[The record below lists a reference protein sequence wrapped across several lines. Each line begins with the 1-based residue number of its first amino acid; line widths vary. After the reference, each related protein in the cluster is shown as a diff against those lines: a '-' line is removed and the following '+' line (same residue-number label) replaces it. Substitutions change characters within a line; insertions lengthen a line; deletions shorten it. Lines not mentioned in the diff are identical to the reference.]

1 MKPIRLSIQAFGPY
15 AGTQLLDF
23 SELGNR
29 SFFLIHGPTG
39 SGKTS
44 LLDAICFALY
54 GEASGGGTG
63 RQPEQLRSDHA
74 EPKIP
79 TEVEFDFALGED
91 LYRIHR
97 IPKQQRPKKKG
108 GGFTTQEQEA
118 TLWKRTGCAPEEEG
132 SPLADGWNDVK
143 LYVEDLM
150 GFRCDQFRQVV
161 LLPQGQFQKLLLD
174 KSADREPILQALFR
188 TERFSNIAEALKQL
202 AVGVKKRNEA
212 LNIRRAENLRQSAVA
227 TPLELQARRDE
238 TEMQVLIAK
247 AEVEQTAAV
256 KKVSQEGL
264 ARAKEIA
271 IKLKQKDDAAIGLR
285 KLAERQEAFV
295 LKQTEHDLAVK
306 AASLVDA
313 EQALTQR
320 EKESQTAEQQRAVK
334 EKIHLTAVA
343 EKLKADEM
351 LTARTAEEG
360 LRQKGIQTK
369 SQLDEMAIKMRDLV
383 RAQDDVDQAAK
394 KWLAKVSDHRR
405 ASDTVTKGR
414 LELDANRQSLGKL
427 ESTAS
432 QLSAATMEA
441 EAAKSAADQR
451 KKLDETQAA
460 LKKLQAEYEKQKD
473 IGSIGQQKLA
483 QAEREYESLQTAWIR
498 GQASILA
505 VSLRA
510 DQPCPVCG
518 STHHPK
524 PAHEGNEVPHQQAI
538 EDKQVA
544 IKALRSDTDAITQV
558 VNKLEI
564 RLNTAN
570 TTAALQQESLGEL
583 ARTTCDELRRR
594 HAQAEDRRQKAGVAG
609 KESAHL
615 KSQIEIQATALLT
628 AEKQLSDVEAATAV
642 AKMEKTTADALFIER
657 QSSIPEALRTP
668 EALEKETG
676 RVEAKLKEMLEA
688 WESAQKCAK
697 DASLRA
703 GTSAAEWNA
712 AVESAKTANDIAL
725 SARRDFEQRRLN
737 EGFTTAQA
745 FVEARKSRV
754 EIAGLDDEIRQYH
767 IDRMTAKNRAEQ
779 TCQDAE
785 GLVAPDLTLLGTL
798 DREAD
803 AAHLTAVKRETNLVA
818 DLKKIDDWLKTLRDL
833 DHELAE
839 LGARYQVIGLL
850 SDAANGQNAQRLSFQ
865 RFVLGV
871 FLDEVLAAASHR
883 LRIMSHGRFTLQR
896 DRDAVGRG
904 GSGLDIEVADTYT
917 STTRPVSTLSGGECF
932 LASLALALGLADV
945 VQSHAGGIRLD
956 TIFVD
961 EGFGTL
967 DPEALELAI
976 AALRDLQQG
985 GRLVGI
991 ISHVAELKELIP
1003 ARLEVMPDRRG
1014 SSAKFVL
1021 A

>member
-1 MKPIRLSIQAFGPY
+1 MRPIRLSIQAFGPY

-23 SELGNR
+23 SELGDR

-74 EPKIP
+74 DAKIP
-79 TEVEFDFALGED
+79 TEVKFDFSLGED

-108 GGFTTQEQEA
+108 GGFTMQEQEA
-118 TLWKRTGCAPEEEG
+118 TLWKRTGCGPEEEG
-132 SPLADGWNDVK
+132 APLADGWNDVK

-150 GFRCDQFRQVV
+150 GFKCDQFRQVV

-174 KSADREPILQALFR
+174 PSVKREEILEKLFK
-188 TERFSNIAEALKQL
+188 TERFSEIESVLKKSA
-202 AVGVKKRNEA
+202 AVVKSKGEA

-227 TPLELQARRDE
+227 TPVELQARRDE
-238 TEMQVLIAK
+238 MEMQVLAAK
-247 AEVEQTAAV
+247 AEVLRTAEV
-256 KKVSQEGL
+256 KRASQEGL
-264 ARAKEIA
+264 ASAKEIA
-271 IKLKQKDDAAIGLR
+271 VKLKQRDDAAIGLR
-285 KLAERQEAFV
+285 RLAERQEAFI

-306 AASLVDA
+306 AASLADA

-320 EKESQTAEQQRAVK
+320 EKESQTAEKQRVVK
-334 EKIHLTAVA
+334 EKNHQTAAA
-343 EKLKADEM
+343 EKLQADEIH
-351 LTARTAEEG
+351 TARTAEEG
-360 LRQKGIQTK
+360 IRQKGIQTK

-383 RAQDDVDQAAK
+383 RAQEEVDRAAK
-394 KWLAKVSDHRR
+394 KLMAKEGDYRR
-405 ASDTVTKGR
+405 AFDTVGKGR
-414 LELDANRQSLGKL
+414 IELEANRQLLGKM
-427 ESTAS
+427 ETVGS

-441 EAAKSAADQR
+441 EASKSAVDQR
-451 KKLDETQAA
+451 KKLDETRIVLA
-460 LKKLQAEYEKQKD
+460 KIQAEYEKQKETGL
-473 IGSIGQQKLA
+473 IGRQKLA
-483 QAEREYESLQTAWIR
+483 NAEREYEGLQAAWIR

-505 VSLRA
+505 VSLRE

-518 STHHPK
+518 STHHPR
-524 PAHEGNEVPHQQAI
+524 PAHEGDAFPNQQAI
-538 EDKQVA
+538 EDKQA
-544 IKALRSDTDAITQV
+544 TIKVLRSDTDAIGQV
-558 VNKLEI
+558 VNTLEI

-570 TTAALQQESLGEL
+570 TTAGLQQESLGEL
-583 ARTTCDELRRR
+583 AMTAWDELRRR
-594 HAQAEDRRQKAGVAG
+594 HAQAEDRRKKAEAAG
-609 KESAHL
+609 KECAHL

-628 AEKQLSDVEAATAV
+628 CERMLADTEASTAIAKTEKATADTV
-642 AKMEKTTADALFIER
+642 FIER

-668 EALEKETG
+668 GALEMETR
-676 RVEAKLKEMLEA
+676 RVQAKLKEMLEA
-688 WESAQKCAK
+688 WETAQKRAG

-703 GTSAAEWNA
+703 GTAIAEWNV
-712 AVESAKTANDIAL
+712 AVESAKTANDIAVSL
-725 SARRDFEQRRLN
+725 RRDFEQRRLN
-737 EGFTTAQA
+737 EGFATARA
-745 FVEARKSRV
+745 FIEARKTRA
-754 EIAGLDDEIRQYH
+754 EIAGLDEEIRQYH

-779 TCQDAE
+779 TSKEAE
-785 GLVAPDLTLLGTL
+785 GLIAPDLASL
-798 DREAD
+798 DKANHEAEAGQI
-803 AAHLTAVKRETNLVA
+803 AALKRETNLIA
-818 DLKKIDDWLKTLRDL
+818 ELKKIDDWLKTLRDL
-833 DHELAE
+833 DSELAE
-839 LGARYQVIGLL
+839 LGARYQTIGQL

-883 LRIMSHGRFTLQR
+883 LRIMSNGRFTLQR
-896 DRDAVGRG
+896 ARDPAGRG

-917 STTRPVSTLSGGECF
+917 STSRPVSTLSGGECF

-1014 SSAKFVL
+1014 SNAKFVL